1 MRRGFTLVEVVIS
14 MAVGAV
20 LMLAIVRGYILSA
33 KRAEWSAYSL
43 AAQSLALQRLEQ
55 ARACKWDPEAITPV
69 DELLSTNFQA
79 QVNILDIPYASSNY
93 VYATNFTTIS
103 SISTTPPLKQV
114 QVECVW
120 GFTNGKKFTNTVVTY
135 RSPDT

>member
-1 MRRGFTLVEVVIS
+1 MCIAGL
-14 MAVGAV
+14 
-20 LMLAIVRGYILSA
+20 LMLVIIQGYILSS

-55 ARACKWDPEAITPV
+55 ARACKWDPEAATPV
-69 DELLSTNFQA
+69 DEFVSTNFQA
-79 QVNILDIPYASSNY
+79 QINILDIPYSSTNY

-103 SISTTPPLKQV
+103 TISTTPALKQI
-114 QVECVW
+114 QVDCVW
-120 GFTNGKKFTNTVVTY
+120 SFTQGKLFTNTVVTY

>member
-1 MRRGFTLVEVVIS
+1 MCI
-14 MAVGAV
+14 AAV
-20 LMLAIVRGYILSA
+20 LMLAIVHGYILST

-55 ARACKWDPEAITPV
+55 ARACKWDPEAATPV
-69 DELLSTNFQA
+69 DEFVSTNFQA
-79 QVNILDIPYASSNY
+79 QVNIMDIPYSSTNY

-103 SISTTPPLKQV
+103 VISAAPPLKQI
-114 QVECVW
+114 QVDCVW
-120 GFTNGKKFTNTVVTY
+120 SFTNGKLFTNSVVTY